1 MRSLCRGCGAVLEKL
16 PSGLWADENGIT
28 VCVRLSCD
36 GIAIP
41 SKYVLHVPMPEGL
54 RGAPGT
60 I

>member
-1 MRSLCRGCGAVLEKL
+1 VLEKL
-16 PSGLWADENGIT
+16 PSGLWADESGIT

-41 SKYVLHVPMPEGL
+41 AKYVFHQPMPEGL